1 MNYQFC
7 QILFEQLFYKKL
19 MYTFCILFQY
29 FLQKKSITKHWTR
42 PGVDATMATD
52 YLCLGSGHNDMS
64 KCLADYLGTK
74 FGYEVDVV
82 SILKYL

>member
-1 MNYQFC
+1 
-7 QILFEQLFYKKL
+7 
-19 MYTFCILFQY
+19 MYTFCIIFQY

-42 PGVDATMATD
+42 PSVDATMATD

-64 KCLADYLGTK
+64 KCLANYLGTK
-74 FGYEVDVV
+74 FRYEVDVV